1 MKKIIFMLLG
11 ILIATGLYASNE
23 DMWPRLSHEFL
34 SNHENKEAAKAELE
48 AEYTVINEISNSN
61 INWDK
66 IQGYSKGD
74 LELFTSNYVD
84 GYIENSTLKSDGM
97 TDETIEKMSNAAQE
111 YRNKIDGIYNR
122 QSYEETR
129 DL

>member
-1 MKKIIFMLLG
+1 MKKTIFMLLG
-11 ILIATGLYASNE
+11 ILIAVVANASNE

-34 SNHENKEAAKAELE
+34 SNHGNKEAAKAELE

-84 GYIENSTLKSDGM
+84 GYVENSTLKSVGM
-97 TDETIEKMSNAAQE
+97 TDEAIEKMSNAAQE